1 MAADRGDPS
10 RPNAADRSP
19 LPRPEEVA
27 GQARDLAT
35 QAARR
40 GGKAGKV
47 RLRQV
52 EVILVIAAQCGL
64 AATLAWGLA
73 HEVAGRPAPVF
84 APSAAVGTIVAAL
97 GQRARRTAELLL
109 GVGLGLLI
117 SDVLL
122 RYVGFGAWQ
131 IGVVVAMSIAV
142 ALLMT
147 GRSGALVAQ
156 AGSTAVLL
164 STLSPVQH
172 GLEWARL
179 IEAGSGAVVGLV
191 VVALLVP
198 INPIR
203 VLDRA
208 AAPLVE
214 TLDTQLREVAR
225 ALRRRDPDRAVRA
238 LDQLRGMDADL
249 ERMHEALGGAEEVV
263 TIAPVRWPRRRDVER
278 YQHGIQNMDRVAF
291 ECRAMARWASTSL
304 QYDEPVPEELIAA
317 VERLAETVRV
327 LQQEAR
333 RAGPFEQTREA
344 VLDVAR
350 LVGQACRKGLKS
362 YGSAMVIQL
371 RTALSDLLRATGYE
385 PDTANR
391 MVREAVNL

>member
-1 MAADRGDPS
+1 M
-10 RPNAADRSP
+10 AADRSP
-19 LPRPEEVA
+19 LPRSEEMVE
-27 GQARDLAT
+27 QARDLAT

-40 GGKAGKV
+40 GGKAGRL
-47 RLRQV
+47 RLRQF

-97 GQRARRTAELLL
+97 GQRARRTAELML
-109 GVGLGLLI
+109 GVGLGLFT
-117 SDVLL
+117 SDLLL

-131 IGVVVAMSIAV
+131 IGVVVALAIAV

-147 GRSGALVAQ
+147 GHSGALVAQ

-164 STLSPVQH
+164 STLSPVQRN
-172 GLEWARL
+172 LEWERI

-198 INPIR
+198 IDPMR
-203 VLDRA
+203 TLRRA
-208 AAPLVE
+208 AAPLTE
-214 TLDTQLREVAR
+214 TLTSQLREVAQ
-225 ALRRRDPDRAVRA
+225 ALRHRDADRAVRA
-238 LDQLRGMDADL
+238 LDQLRGMDDDL
-249 ERMHEALGGAEEVV
+249 RRLHEALGGAEEV
-263 TIAPVRWPRRRDVER
+263 TMISPARWRRRRDVER
-278 YQHGIQNMDRVAF
+278 YQRGVQYMDRVAL
-291 ECRAMARWASTSL
+291 ECRGMARWAATSL
-304 QYDEPVPEELIAA
+304 QYDEPVPEELTAA
-317 VERLAETVRV
+317 LERLAETIGM

-333 RAGPFEQTREA
+333 RSGPLEQTRRG
-344 VLDVAR
+344 VLETAR
-350 LVGQACRKGLKS
+350 LVGQACRQGLES

-371 RTALSDLLRATGYE
+371 RTAASDLLRATGYE

-391 MVREAVNL
+391 MVREAVNGSAG

>member
-1 MAADRGDPS
+1 MVEQG
-10 RPNAADRSP
+10 
-19 LPRPEEVA
+19 
-27 GQARDLAT
+27 RDLVA

-40 GGKAGKV
+40 GGKAGRL

-52 EVILVIAAQCGL
+52 EIVLVIAAQCGL

-97 GQRARRTAELLL
+97 GQRARRTAELML

-117 SDVLL
+117 SDLSL
-122 RYVGFGAWQ
+122 RYLGFGAWQ
-131 IGVVVAMSIAV
+131 IGVVVALAIAV

-147 GRSGALVAQ
+147 GHSGALVAQ

-172 GLEWARL
+172 NLEWERL

-198 INPIR
+198 IDPMR
-203 VLDRA
+203 TLERA
-208 AAPLVE
+208 AAPLTE
-214 TLDTQLREVAR
+214 TLASQLREVAH
-225 ALRRRDPDRAVRA
+225 ALRQRDPDRAVRA
-238 LDQLRGMDADL
+238 LDQLRGMDGDL
-249 ERMHEALGGAEEVV
+249 NRLHEALGGAEEV
-263 TIAPVRWPRRRDVER
+263 TMISPVRWRRRRDVER
-278 YQHGIQNMDRVAF
+278 YRRGIQYMDRVALA
-291 ECRAMARWASTSL
+291 CRSMSRWAATSL

-327 LQQEAR
+327 LQREAR
-333 RAGPFEQTREA
+333 QAGPFEQTREA

-350 LVGQACRKGLKS
+350 LVGKACRKGLRA

-371 RTALSDLLRATGYE
+371 RTASSDLLRATGYE
-385 PDTANR
+385 TDTANR
-391 MVREAVNL
+391 VVREAVNA

>member
-1 MAADRGDPS
+1 M
-10 RPNAADRSP
+10 AADRSP
-19 LPRPEEVA
+19 LPRPEEVVEQ
-27 GQARDLAT
+27 GRDLVA

-40 GGKAGKV
+40 GGKAGRL

-52 EVILVIAAQCGL
+52 EIVLVIAAQCGL

-97 GQRARRTAELLL
+97 GQRARRTAELML

-117 SDVLL
+117 SDLSL
-122 RYVGFGAWQ
+122 RYLGFGAWQ
-131 IGVVVAMSIAV
+131 IGVVVALAIAV

-147 GRSGALVAQ
+147 GHSGALVAQ

-172 GLEWARL
+172 NLEWERL

-198 INPIR
+198 IDPMR
-203 VLDRA
+203 TLERA
-208 AAPLVE
+208 AAPLTE
-214 TLDTQLREVAR
+214 TLASQLREVAH
-225 ALRRRDPDRAVRA
+225 ALRQRDPDRAVRA
-238 LDQLRGMDADL
+238 LDQLRGMDGDL
-249 ERMHEALGGAEEVV
+249 NRLHEALGGAEEV
-263 TIAPVRWPRRRDVER
+263 TMISPVRWRRRRDVER
-278 YQHGIQNMDRVAF
+278 YRRGIQYMDRVALA
-291 ECRAMARWASTSL
+291 CRSMSRWAATSL

-327 LQQEAR
+327 LQREAR
-333 RAGPFEQTREA
+333 QAGPFEQTREA

-350 LVGQACRKGLKS
+350 LVGKACRKGLRA

-371 RTALSDLLRATGYE
+371 RTASSDLLRATGYE
-385 PDTANR
+385 TDTANR
-391 MVREAVNL
+391 VVREAVNA

>member
-1 MAADRGDPS
+1 M
-10 RPNAADRSP
+10 AADRSP
-19 LPRPEEVA
+19 LPRPEEVVE
-27 GQARDLAT
+27 QARELAT

-40 GGKAGKV
+40 GGTAGRLRLRL

-52 EVILVIAAQCGL
+52 EIILVIAAQCGL

-97 GQRARRTAELLL
+97 GQRARRTAELML

-117 SDVLL
+117 SDFLL

-131 IGVVVAMSIAV
+131 IGVVVALAIAV

-147 GRSGALVAQ
+147 GHSGALVAQ

-164 STLSPVQH
+164 ATLSPVQ
-172 GLEWARL
+172 GNLEWER
-179 IEAGSGAVVGLV
+179 IVEAASGAVVGLA

-198 INPIR
+198 IDPMR
-203 VLDRA
+203 TLQRA
-208 AAPLVE
+208 AAPLTE
-214 TLDTQLREVAR
+214 TLTSQLREVAH
-225 ALRRRDPDRAVRA
+225 ALRERDADRAVRA
-238 LDQLRGMDADL
+238 LDRLRGMDGDL
-249 ERMHEALGGAEEVV
+249 SRLHEALGGAEEV
-263 TIAPVRWPRRRDVER
+263 TMISPVRWQRRRDVAR
-278 YQHGIQNMDRVAF
+278 YQHGIQYMDRVAL
-291 ECRAMARWASTSL
+291 ECRGIARWAATSL

-317 VERLAETVRV
+317 VERLAETIEV
-327 LQQEAR
+327 LQREAR
-333 RAGPFEQTREA
+333 KAGPAEQTRNA
-344 VLDVAR
+344 VLDIAR

-362 YGSAMVIQL
+362 YGSAMVVQL
-371 RTALSDLLRATGYE
+371 RTAASDLLRATGYE
-385 PDTANR
+385 PETGNR

>member
-1 MAADRGDPS
+1 MAADRS
-10 RPNAADRSP
+10 L
-19 LPRPEEVA
+19 LPRPEEVVE
-27 GQARDLAT
+27 QARDLVA

-40 GGKAGKV
+40 GGKAGRL

-52 EVILVIAAQCGL
+52 EVVLVIAAQCGL

-97 GQRARRTAELLL
+97 GQRARRTAELML

-117 SDVLL
+117 SDLLL
-122 RYVGFGAWQ
+122 RYLGFGAWQ
-131 IGVVVAMSIAV
+131 IGVVVALAIAV

-147 GRSGALVAQ
+147 GHSGALVAQ

-172 GLEWARL
+172 NLEWERL

-198 INPIR
+198 IDPMR
-203 VLDRA
+203 TLQRA
-208 AAPLVE
+208 AAPLTE
-214 TLDTQLREVAR
+214 TLASQLREVAQ
-225 ALRRRDPDRAVRA
+225 ALRQRDPDRAVRA
-238 LDQLRGMDADL
+238 LDQLRGMDGDL
-249 ERMHEALGGAEEVV
+249 NRLHEALGGAEEV
-263 TIAPVRWPRRRDVER
+263 TMISPVRWRRRRDVER
-278 YQHGIQNMDRVAF
+278 YRRGIQYMDRVALA
-291 ECRAMARWASTSL
+291 CRSMSRWAATSL

-327 LQQEAR
+327 LQREAR
-333 RAGPFEQTREA
+333 QAGPFEQTREA

-350 LVGQACRKGLKS
+350 LVGKACRKGLRA

-371 RTALSDLLRATGYE
+371 RTASSDLLRATGYE
-385 PDTANR
+385 TDTANR
-391 MVREAVNL
+391 MVREAVNA

>member
-1 MAADRGDPS
+1 M
-10 RPNAADRSP
+10 
-19 LPRPEEVA
+19 
-27 GQARDLAT
+27 
-35 QAARR
+35 
-40 GGKAGKV
+40 

-52 EVILVIAAQCGL
+52 EIILVIAAQCGL

-73 HEVAGRPAPVF
+73 HEVAGRPSPVF

-97 GQRARRTAELLL
+97 GQRARRTVELML

-117 SDVLL
+117 SDLLL
-122 RYVGFGAWQ
+122 RYMGFGAWQ
-131 IGVVVAMSIAV
+131 IGVVVALAIAL

-164 STLSPVQH
+164 ATLSPVQQ

-179 IEAGSGAVVGLV
+179 VEAGSGAVVGLV

-198 INPIR
+198 INPMR
-203 VLDRA
+203 TLDRA

-214 TLDTQLREVAR
+214 ALSAQLREVAEAMR
-225 ALRRRDPDRAVRA
+225 ARDPDRAVRA
-238 LDQLRGMDADL
+238 LDQFRGMDADL
-249 ERMHEALGGAEEVV
+249 ERMHEALGGAEEVT
-263 TIAPVRWPRRRDVER
+263 TIAPVRWPRRRDVQR
-278 YQHGIQNMDRVAF
+278 YQRGIRHMDRVTF
-291 ECRAMARWASTSL
+291 ECREIARWTSTLL
-304 QYDEPVPEELIAA
+304 QYDEPVPEELVAA

-327 LQQEAR
+327 LQREAR
-333 RAGPFEQTREA
+333 KAGPFEQTRGA

-362 YGSAMVIQL
+362 YGQAVVIQL